1 MIEFKLPPGDQ
12 SDLEWELRKLMIAR
26 AIENPL
32 YALYNQW
39 GEFKILQ
46 GNILHGV
53 QWQYVGE
60 EVYNDADEAIAFL
73 YNGEPDFEVSCS
85 WHITEN
91 YQPGD
96 EDESSE

>member
-12 SDLEWELRKLMIAR
+12 SDLESTLFDLMIAR
-26 AIENPL
+26 AIENPE
-32 YALYNQW
+32 YFVSNPW

-53 QWQYVGE
+53 QWQYVG
-60 EVYNDADEAIAFL
+60 DADD
-73 YNGEPDFEVSCS
+73 PDFEVSCS

-96 EDESSE
+96 END